1 MKKLLVTL
9 LIAIVSLSLI
19 GCFGEVTGNPSTS
32 EKESERPTISV
43 PESKPESV
51 VESQPES
58 ESVTESVVES
68 QPESETAPESQP
80 ESETAPESKPESE
93 SVSESVS
100 ESESEVESESESESE
115 PETKTWIVTIVYQRV
130 YGGQTYTQTIEV
142 EEGVKTTITLPSI
155 AVDTDADYEF
165 SGWKIVETGVTYGA
179 STTTIEVT
187 CTSNITIKS
196 QFVRG
201 WAGPY

>member
-9 LIAIVSLSLI
+9 LIALVSLSLI
-19 GCFGEVTGNPSTS
+19 GCFGEVTGSPSTS
-32 EKESERPTISV
+32 EKESE
-43 PESKPESV
+43 
-51 VESQPES
+51 
-58 ESVTESVVES
+58 
-68 QPESETAPESQP
+68 
-80 ESETAPESKPESE
+80 
-93 SVSESVS
+93 
-100 ESESEVESESESESE
+100 SESE
-115 PETKTWIVTIVYQRV
+115 PEKKTWIVTIVYQRV
-130 YGGQTYTQTIEV
+130 YNGPTYTQTIEV

-155 AVDTDADYEF
+155 AVDPNADYEF

-196 QFVRG
+196 QLVKV

>member
-58 ESVTESVVES
+58 E
-68 QPESETAPESQP
+68 
-80 ESETAPESKPESE
+80 TAPESKPESE

-115 PETKTWIVTIVYQRV
+115 PEKKTWIVTIVYQRV

>member
-43 PESKPESV
+43 PESKPES
-51 VESQPES
+51 ETTP
-58 ESVTESVVES
+58 ES
-68 QPESETAPESQP
+68 QPESETIPESQP

-93 SVSESVS
+93 LTSESTSQPES

-115 PETKTWIVTIVYQRV
+115 PEKKTWIVTIVYQRV

>member
-19 GCFGEVTGNPSTS
+19 GCFGEVTGSPSTS

-43 PESKPESV
+43 PESKPESETTP
-51 VESQPES
+51 ESQPES
-58 ESVTESVVES
+58 ESVTESVV
-68 QPESETAPESQP
+68 ESQP

-115 PETKTWIVTIVYQRV
+115 PEKKTWIVTIVYQRV

>member
-19 GCFGEVTGNPSTS
+19 GCFGEVTGSPSTS

-43 PESKPESV
+43 PESKPES
-51 VESQPES
+51 ETTP
-58 ESVTESVVES
+58 ES
-68 QPESETAPESQP
+68 QPESETIPESQP

-93 SVSESVS
+93 LTSESTSQPES

>member
-19 GCFGEVTGNPSTS
+19 GCFGEVTGSPSTS

-43 PESKPESV
+43 PESKPES
-51 VESQPES
+51 ETTP
-58 ESVTESVVES
+58 ES
-68 QPESETAPESQP
+68 QPESETIPESQP

-179 STTTIEVT
+179 ATTTIEVT